1 MAALDN
7 HILAITE
14 PTIKLDKLEYNS
26 FGEGEGNER
35 ANTSQAYDT
44 VVSINNYIFSD
55 DDIRSFNLR
64 CDVTIPTLDITI
76 IDGLG
81 LFSTDTYPRDGDVI
95 NFRLASKNNDTY
107 KDIRIDFDII
117 RVTSPNTN
125 ALKESVSGQKYSFN
139 CKMKIPGINAHN
151 CKSYG
156 KGTSLDHAELIAN
169 DLKLGLATNIDAS
182 DDEMNLVLAFN
193 GVGDTL
199 DDLIK
204 HSYVSEESF
213 QTYSIDPY
221 YYVNYVD
228 LNQLLNAEGAF
239 EDSLATLDV
248 DMGDQPSTTDQG
260 TVEATDKIESPLI
273 LTNHDAHSGTSLHI
287 SSYSLKNS
295 AGSKLKKNG
304 YKRILQYYENDS
316 DEGLVSFDIE
326 AISGTNMSDIEEP
339 LKGRRD
345 EERYI
350 QEVKHKYVGRRHA
363 DPETSNT
370 HLNYEFAM
378 IHNSQNLDE
387 LGKMTL
393 EIELDVCNL
402 AIHRWQKIPIIIFQR
417 SEVKIGADR
426 VVKKNK
432 EEKGFETVVPEE
444 EEIPNPGKLVKDEF
458 LSGYYVVGGIQY
470 FYKSGEYAIK
480 QRLTL
485 LRREWPSRMNNI
497 SAETTSKK
505 I

>member
-14 PTIKLDKLEYNS
+14 PTIKLDKLEYTS

-35 ANTSQAYDT
+35 ANTSQSYDI

-55 DDIRSFNLR
+55 DDIRSFTLR

-76 IDGLG
+76 IDGVG

-125 ALKESVSGQKYSFN
+125 ATKESMAGQKYSFN

-156 KGTSLDHAELIAN
+156 KGTSLDHIELIAN
-169 DLKLGLATNIDAS
+169 DLKLGLATNIDDAA
-182 DDEMNLVLAFN
+182 DEMNLVLAFN
-193 GVGDTL
+193 STGDTL
-199 DDLIK
+199 ADLVK
-204 HSYVSEESF
+204 HSYVSEDSF

-239 EDSLATLDV
+239 EDSLATFDI

-260 TVEATDKIESPLI
+260 TLDGDKIESPLI

-316 DEGLVSFDIE
+316 DEGLVSFDIVPLT
-326 AISGTNMSDIEEP
+326 GTNMSDIEEP

-345 EERYI
+345 EKERYTEEI
-350 QEVKHKYVGRRHA
+350 KHKYVGRRHA

-393 EIELDVCNL
+393 EIELDTYNL
-402 AIHRWQKIPIIIFQR
+402 AIHRWQKIPIIIFQS
-417 SEVKIGADR
+417 SETKIGADR
-426 VVKKNK
+426 VVKESKK
-432 EEKGFETVVPEE
+432 EKGFDTLVPEE
-444 EEIPNPGKLVKDEF
+444 EEIPHPGKLVKDEF

-470 FYKSGEYAIK
+470 FFKSGEYTVK

-485 LRREWPSRMNNI
+485 LRREWPSRINNI
-497 SAETTSKK
+497 NTDTTSKK
-505 I
+505 